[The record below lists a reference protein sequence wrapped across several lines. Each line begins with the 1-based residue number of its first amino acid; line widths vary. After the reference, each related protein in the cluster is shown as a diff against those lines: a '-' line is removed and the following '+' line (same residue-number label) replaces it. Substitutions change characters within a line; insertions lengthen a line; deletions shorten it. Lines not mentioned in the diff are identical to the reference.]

1 MFTIFVKKQCK
12 GCVKCE
18 LILSHLILLLKKE
31 QWRKRWVS
39 HHLCTKHTHAKHVDF
54 MLKFRFAS
62 R

>member
-1 MFTIFVKKQCK
+1 MLKTRNTIVFLFQFIFTFEKRTM
-12 GCVKCE
+12 E
-18 LILSHLILLLKKE
+18 KE
-31 QWRKRWVS
+31 MVS